1 MRPSGTEKEQFHGKK
16 FDLLVQALNVTIV
29 MHSDGKLV

>member
-1 MRPSGTEKEQFHGKK
+1 MRPSGTEEKKHFHGKK

-29 MHSDGKLV
+29 IRFE